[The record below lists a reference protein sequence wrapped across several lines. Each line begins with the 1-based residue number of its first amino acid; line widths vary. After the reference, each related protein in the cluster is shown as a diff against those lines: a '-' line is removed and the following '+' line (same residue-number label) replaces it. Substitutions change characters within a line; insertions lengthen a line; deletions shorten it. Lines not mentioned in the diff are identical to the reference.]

1 MKKYLTVQVSE
12 SQLEDLVRQSP
23 ELIEQGLKYVDHQ
36 KKVEAGRLDVLMV
49 DSGNA
54 LVVAELKVEEDDGIL
69 LQGLDYYDYVVTNA
83 ESYAR
88 LYKKFDIDPSQKPR
102 LLLIAP
108 GFSVTLLNRVKWIN
122 APITLF
128 TYRCVEFEDKRG
140 EMVPVYT
147 EVSLPRPPEPPVSV
161 TLDDH
166 YAYITDPVFR
176 KAAQSFVDEL
186 RSWDSQRVTSDANQ
200 NDISM
205 KVSGRV
211 FAYVSAYRKYFKV
224 YTHDRE
230 GNWEGYK
237 TDRLKVLDDVKKKVR
252 ANFERKRKG
261 AT

>member
-1 MKKYLTVQVSE
+1 MRKYTGVQVSE

-23 ELIEQGLKYVDHQ
+23 ELIEQGLKFVDHQ
-36 KKVEAGRLDVLMV
+36 KKVEAGRFDVLMV

-88 LYKKFDIDPSQKPR
+88 LYRGFGIDPSEQPR

-108 GFSVTLLNRVKWIN
+108 SFSVTLLNRVKWIN

-140 EMVPVYT
+140 EIVPVYA
-147 EVSLPRPPEPPVSV
+147 EVILPRPLDKPVSV
-161 TLDDH
+161 TLEDH
-166 YAYITDPVFR
+166 YAYITDAVFR
-176 KAAQSFVDEL
+176 KAAQAFVDEL
-186 RSWDSQRVTSDANQ
+186 RSWDDQHVTVDANQ
-200 NDISM
+200 NDISL

-211 FAYVSAYRKYFKV
+211 FAYVTAYRKYFDV
-224 YTHDRE
+224 STHDRD
-230 GNWEGYK
+230 GNWG
-237 TDRLKVLDDVKKKVR
+237 
-252 ANFERKRKG
+252 G
-261 AT
+261 APG